1 MIENKMK
8 DNFELKAK
16 TWDNQTQIKRTSNFV
31 DQLCYGTFLFK
42 EDNIAEVG
50 CGTGLVGLKLSK
62 LVNKIYMIDNSP
74 SMLNVLR
81 EKIKETNINNVE
93 VIEGEFENSNL
104 NNLSGLISFM
114 TLHHIEDIS
123 YFIDKVKEKLIPNGF
138 IAIGDIVQEDGS
150 FHSDVKVPH
159 LGFNVE
165 ELSKTLE
172 EKGFTILRKSVY
184 DSIEKNNKDYPLFII
199 IAQK

>member
-1 MIENKMK
+1 MIEDKMI
-8 DNFELKAK
+8 DNFENKAK
-16 TWDNQTQIKRTSNFV
+16 TWDNPIQIKRTSNFV
-31 DQLCYGTFLFK
+31 EQLCYGTFLYK

-50 CGTGLVGLKLSK
+50 CGTGLVGLQLSK

-81 EKIKETNINNVE
+81 EKVNESNINNVE
-93 VIEGEFENSNL
+93 IIEGEFENSNL
-104 NNLSGLISFM
+104 NNLSGVISFL

-123 YFIDKVKEKLIPNGF
+123 SFIDKVKEKLKDNGF
-138 IAIGDIVQEDGS
+138 LAIGDIVKEDGS
-150 FHSDVKVPH
+150 FHSDSRVPH
-159 LGFNVE
+159 SGFNIE

-172 EKGFTILRKSVY
+172 EKGFTILRKSIY

>member
-1 MIENKMK
+1 MIEDKMK

-16 TWDNQTQIKRTSNFV
+16 NWDNPIQIKRTSNFV
-31 DQLCYGTFLFK
+31 EQLCYGIFLYK
-42 EDNIAEVG
+42 DDNIAEVG

-81 EKIKETNINNVE
+81 EKVNESNINNVE
-93 VIEGEFENSNL
+93 IIEGELENSNL
-104 NNLSGLISFM
+104 NNLSGVISFL
-114 TLHHIEDIS
+114 TLHHIENIS
-123 YFIDKVKEKLIPNGF
+123 YFIDKVKEKIIPNGF
-138 IAIGDIVQEDGS
+138 IAIGDIVKEDGS

-159 LGFNVE
+159 SGFNVE

>member
-1 MIENKMK
+1 MK

-16 TWDNQTQIKRTSNFV
+16 TWDNPIQIKRTSNFV
-31 DQLCYGTFLFK
+31 EQLSYGIFLYK

-50 CGTGLVGLKLSK
+50 CGTGLVGLQLSK

-81 EKIKETNINNVE
+81 EKINESNINNVE
-93 VIEGEFENSNL
+93 IIEGELENSNL
-104 NNLSGLISFM
+104 NNLSGVISFL
-114 TLHHIEDIS
+114 TLHHIEDVS
-123 YFIDKVKEKLIPNGF
+123 NFIDKVKEKLKDNGF
-138 IAIGDIVQEDGS
+138 LAIGDIVKEDGS
-150 FHSDVKVPH
+150 FHMDVKVPH
-159 LGFNVE
+159 SGFDIE

-172 EKGFTILRKSVY
+172 KKGFTILRKSIY
-184 DSIEKNNKDYPLFII
+184 DSMEKNNKDYPLFII